1 MKLLNLLNEQV
12 QQTFFEEFK
21 SWWMEKRNND
31 EDPINIKFDLPHNEG
46 DFQRSLQDAIDV
58 GTDIFY
64 VLAKL
69 WEMWAKDSDNE
80 QLYTLSDMGVGQSD
94 LNNFGETLYAVM
106 KKNDFIF
113 DTEAAGA
120 ETAVDRQDKDAFSK
134 EYPDVGLNEK
144 KIGFNRGAEYDEE
157 AADEFDNFAVEV
169 GQLYQTMKD
178 KTFAASDDDKQA
190 DVDAITQQI
199 LTLIDKDTEGDLR
212 TQFEEL
218 SKLINSLPDKP
229 TEKEKI
235 GFRQAVDEFY
245 MYNKTK

>member
-1 MKLLNLLNEQV
+1 
-12 QQTFFEEFK
+12 
-21 SWWMEKRNND
+21 MEKRNND
-31 EDPINIKFDLPHNEG
+31 EDPIDIKFDLPHNDGE
-46 DFQRSLQDAIDV
+46 FQRSLRDAVDV

-64 VLAKL
+64 VLSKL
-69 WEMWAKDSDNE
+69 WEMWGIDSDNE
-80 QLYTLSDMGVGQSD
+80 QL
-94 LNNFGETLYAVM
+94 LNTIQDRNEFGSTLYAVM

-113 DTEAAGA
+113 DTKARGA
-120 ETAVDRQDKDAFSK
+120 KTAVDRQDKDIFSK

-157 AADEFDNFAVEV
+157 AAEEFDNFAVEV
-169 GQLYQTMKD
+169 GQLYQTMKN
-178 KTFAASDDDKQA
+178 KTFTSSDDDA
-190 DVDAITQQI
+190 DAIAQQI

-235 GFRQAVDEFY
+235 GFRQAANELY
-245 MYNKTK
+245 MYNK